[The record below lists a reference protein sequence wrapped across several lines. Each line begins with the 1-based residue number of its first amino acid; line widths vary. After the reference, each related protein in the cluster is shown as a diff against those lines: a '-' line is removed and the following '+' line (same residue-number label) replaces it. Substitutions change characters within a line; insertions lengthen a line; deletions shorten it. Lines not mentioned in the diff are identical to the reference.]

1 MTDTH
6 NHEPEEGLM
15 QKLNNEIQIFNFR
28 GPRLM
33 SAGVRGDTSPDHF
46 SLTWWSLWSAWMPL
60 IT

>member
-1 MTDTH
+1 MR
-6 NHEPEEGLM
+6 
-15 QKLNNEIQIFNFR
+15 KLNNEMQIFMFR

-46 SLTWWSLWSAWMPL
+46 SLTWWSHWSAWMPL